1 MMTFGTQIE
10 LGMNDILSL
19 SINSEELKSHALVK
33 FHNKLC
39 LGMLLVSKFKCPSL
53 EILIDVN
60 IIRFIVH

>member
-39 LGMLLVSKFKCPSL
+39 LGMLLVSKFKCP
-53 EILIDVN
+53 
-60 IIRFIVH
+60 